1 MLLYPRVGF
10 GHHLGTIGR
19 KSTIKTEGK
28 RNAENSQKRSVYA
41 GFRRFPF
48 PQPTLNHLVR
58 ERKILLFFI
67 YSKSSELMLSLT
79 LSVIGV
85 DIVKYLK
92 EKSSSK
98 LLNCLLK
105 LKIMFIDIESI
116 HTPIIT

>member
-1 MLLYPRVGF
+1 
-10 GHHLGTIGR
+10 
-19 KSTIKTEGK
+19 
-28 RNAENSQKRSVYA
+28 
-41 GFRRFPF
+41 
-48 PQPTLNHLVR
+48 
-58 ERKILLFFI
+58 
-67 YSKSSELMLSLT
+67 MLSLT

-98 LLNCLLK
+98 SLNCLLK